1 MLKIY
6 RKRLDWDGKAKL
18 IMLIVKP
25 FNVLREEI
33 IQSGMVERMTMLKK
47 KRILSTQLSQIRSEL
62 VYSSLLQTGE
72 IVESTFEATAS
83 ESL

>member
-1 MLKIY
+1 MTRVVVEMLMLKIY

-47 KRILSTQLSQIRSEL
+47 KKNFVNPIIADSQ
-62 VYSSLLQTGE
+62 
-72 IVESTFEATAS
+72 
-83 ESL
+83 

>member
-47 KRILSTQLSQIRSEL
+47 KKEFCQPNYRRFAVS
-62 VYSSLLQTGE
+62 
-72 IVESTFEATAS
+72 
-83 ESL
+83 